1 MNGHR
6 TCEPLQLLQSIRL
19 RATLVVLMLS
29 LSVVTMAQQKVSVRV
44 TNATLKRVFQVIES
58 QTTYRF
64 SYKSDVIDNRGD
76 ITINKQKVPVGTVL
90 DAALKGRPLQYQIVS
105 DKSIVITDRQ
115 QQRKAATQQ
124 TVAAGKVSG
133 TVKDDN
139 GEPVMGA
146 TVAVVGSDELAI
158 TDMDGHFSI
167 AAPKG
172 STLKISYLGFL
183 DRQVKAADNMDV
195 RMTEDTQSLNEIVV
209 VGYGTMKRSD
219 MTGALSS
226 VDAKELAK
234 RTTTNPAE
242 ALQGKVAGVNI
253 TRSGGNAGAGIS
265 VKIRGVKTFGDNEPL
280 YIIDGFPG
288 DINSVNPQ
296 DIETMEILKD
306 GAAAAIYGS
315 VAANGVIIVQ
325 TKNGK
330 KGDVKVDFSTYLSFT
345 HVAKDLEMLDADG
358 YKTVH
363 KAMYENYKSQYG
375 SYPNSSLPAYVTKDT
390 GVDTDW
396 QDATQRSGLAQNYM
410 VSVRGGGDHAQYSV
424 SYNHSDEKG
433 IFIGNDYRHDI
444 ARMKLH
450 ATKGIIDL
458 DANMSFKY
466 TNSQQPQYSLKETYM
481 ISPLVPIYNSDETYG
496 YGLTNFDGL
505 PNNRNVM
512 ADAHY
517 KSEVDKKYH
526 TTANVA
532 LTFNFTP
539 WLNFKTSYAYRGEH
553 EVDTYHAP
561 DYIADPKSPSN
572 YPYNSETRA
581 YWEEQV
587 FENVLSFNKE
597 FGRHSVNAMAGAS
610 VTSHRYNW
618 SSVAVEGKTTV
629 YNVENGSL
637 VTSEKAAGFLDPN
650 FTTIGAGAGGTF
662 SGDGSKYTYNRASFF
677 GRVNYNYNDRYLLQL
692 TFREDGSSKF
702 GADSRW
708 GFFPS
713 VAVGWRISEESFFPK
728 NTVVSNLKFR
738 ASWGQLGN
746 ENALGNYDFLALIS
760 TYNDLYQGYVQ
771 GSGSTA
777 WPGSIARA
785 LENRSLKWETTDT
798 KNIGFDFGLF
808 GNHLNGN
815 INYYINETRDLLI
828 TRTLA
833 PSAGLTNPTLNVG
846 KMRNQGVE
854 LEINYNNNV
863 GDFDYNV
870 GFNLS
875 TVKNKI
881 VELADEDQV
890 LYGEGLKYG
899 SEHFPTQTRVGKPI
913 GSFYLYKAAGIFQSD
928 EEAAAH
934 VNADGERLQPNAKA
948 GDIRFID
955 TNGDGTIDDDDKVYC
970 GSGIPKVEANIN
982 LGASYRGFDFSMV
995 IGGSFGHKIYN
1006 ANRYFYEGMNSASN
1020 FLASTLNAWTPTN
1033 TATDIPR
1040 AIYGDPNDNTRES
1053 TRFLENGDFVR
1064 CRQIQ
1069 LGYALPTQL
1078 VKKVYCDR
1086 IRFYVS
1092 AENLFTIT
1100 GYSGVNPEFSRSSV
1114 LNTGIDKLIY
1124 PFTRSYT
1131 VGAQITF

>member
-1 MNGHR
+1 MAL
-6 TCEPLQLLQSIRL
+6 T
-19 RATLVVLMLS
+19 LML
-29 LSVVTMAQQKVSVRV
+29 VFTAIGTFAQQKVTIDVK
-44 TNATLKRVFQVIES
+44 NATLKQVFSVIEK

-64 SYKSDVIDNRGD
+64 SYKTNIIDNRSD
-76 ITINKQKVPVGTVL
+76 ITLKKEAAAVATVL
-90 DAALKGRPLQYQIVS
+90 DEALKGRPLEYSIVS
-105 DKSIVITDRQ
+105 AKSIVISSKQTKQ
-115 QQRKAATQQ
+115 NKAQGAKQ
-124 TVAAGKVSG
+124 TVRG
-133 TVKDDN
+133 TVKDDM

-146 TVAVVGSDELAI
+146 TVSVVGSDGLAV
-158 TDMDGHFSI
+158 TDIDGKFTI
-167 AAPKG
+167 EAPKG
-172 STLKISYLGFL
+172 STLKISYLGFV
-183 DRQVKAADNMDV
+183 DREVKADDNVKVLMK
-195 RMTEDTQSLNEIVV
+195 EDTQALDELVV

-226 VDAKELAK
+226 VDTKELSK
-234 RTTTNPAE
+234 RTTTNAAE

-253 TRSGGNAGAGIS
+253 TKSGGNAGAGVS

-288 DINSVNPQ
+288 DINSLNPQ
-296 DIETMEILKD
+296 DIESMEILKD

-315 VAANGVIIVQ
+315 VAANGVIIIT

-345 HVAKDLEMLDADG
+345 TVAKDLDMLDAEG
-358 YKTVH
+358 YKTLH
-363 KAMYENYKSQYG
+363 KAMYENYNAQYG
-375 SYPNSSLPAYVTKDT
+375 KYPNGNLPAYVTKNT
-390 GVDTDW
+390 GVNTDW
-396 QDATQRSGLAQNYM
+396 QDVTQRNGLSQSYM
-410 VSVRGGGDHAQYSV
+410 ISVRGGADKAQYSV
-424 SYNHSDEKG
+424 SYNHADEKG
-433 IFIGNDYRHDI
+433 IFIGNDHRHDI

-458 DANMSFKY
+458 DANMDFKY

-481 ISPLVPIYNSDETYG
+481 ISPLVPVYDDNEKYG
-496 YGLTNFDGL
+496 FGLTNFDGL

-512 ADAHY
+512 ADAYY
-517 KSEVDKKYH
+517 KSSVTRKYH

-581 YWEEQV
+581 YWEEQLW
-587 FENVLSFNKE
+587 ENVLSFNKQ
-597 FGRHSVNAMAGAS
+597 FGKHGVNAMFG
-610 VTSHRYNW
+610 TSMTSRKYNW
-618 SSVAVEGKTTV
+618 SSVAVEGKTIL
-629 YNVENGSL
+629 YKVEDGQL
-637 VTSEKAAGFLDPN
+637 VQSEKAAGFLDPN

-662 SGDGSKYTYNRASFF
+662 SGSGSKWVYNRASFF
-677 GRVNYNYNDRYLLQL
+677 GRVNYNFNDRYLFQF

-702 GADSRW
+702 GSDSRW

-713 VAVGWRISEESFFPK
+713 VAVGWRISEEPFFPK
-728 NTVVSNLKFR
+728 GGVVSNLKFR

-746 ENALGNYDFLALIS
+746 ENALGYYDFLALIS

-771 GSGSTA
+771 GSGSSA
-777 WPGSIARA
+777 WSGSIARA

-808 GNHLNGN
+808 NNRLNGN

-828 TRTLA
+828 TRSLA
-833 PSAGLTNPTLNVG
+833 PSAGLSNPVLNVG

-854 LEINYNNNV
+854 LELNWNDNISDFNYT
-863 GDFDYNV
+863 V

-875 TVKNKI
+875 TVKNKV
-881 VELADEDQV
+881 VELANAEQTI
-890 LYGEGLKYG
+890 YGEGLKYG
-899 SEHFPTQTRVGKPI
+899 SEHFPTQTKVGKPI
-913 GSFYLYKAAGIFQSD
+913 GSFYLYQADGIFQTKD
-928 EEAAAH
+928 EINRH
-934 VNADGERLQPNAKA
+934 VNSKGELLQPDAQP

-955 TNGDGTIDDDDKVYC
+955 TNGDGYIDEDDKVYC

-982 LGASYRGFDFSMV
+982 LSANWRGFDFSAV
-995 IGGSFGHKIYN
+995 ISGSFGFKIYN
-1006 ANRYFYEGMNSASN
+1006 ANRYLYEGMNSASN
-1020 FLASTLNAWTPTN
+1020 FLATTLNAWTPTN
-1033 TATDIPR
+1033 TSTDIPR

-1064 CRQIQ
+1064 LRQAQ
-1069 LGYALPTQL
+1069 LGYTLPASL
-1078 VKKVYCDR
+1078 SKAIYCER

-1092 AENLFTIT
+1092 GENLFTIT
-1100 GYSGVNPEFSRSSV
+1100 GYSGANPEFSRSSV

-1131 VGAQITF
+1131 VGAQVTF